1 MTLLE
6 ERVGEDGRVF
16 LHASVTMPSLEVAAI
31 GGGSNL
37 EPQKSIVRDMTMGSS
52 DKPGD
57 KGSLSR
63 KKFFKN
69 KEIKARKINFQ
80 TIFGREIAFHG
91 TDITAAGQTYGQTL
105 FSISAF
111 GGL

>member
-37 EPQKSIVRDMTMGSS
+37 EPQKSIVRDMTMGSG

-57 KGSLSR
+57 KGNLSQ
-63 KKFFKN
+63 KKLLKN
-69 KEIKARKINFQ
+69 KEIKARKINFH
-80 TIFGREIAFHG
+80 FAVP
-91 TDITAAGQTYGQTL
+91 
-105 FSISAF
+105 ISRIPTNDF
-111 GGL
+111 LIRNCLP

>member
-57 KGSLSR
+57 KGSLSQ
-63 KKFFKN
+63 KNFFKN
-69 KEIKARKINFQ
+69 KARKINFQ
-80 TIFGREIAFHG
+80 TIFGCEISFHG
-91 TDITAAGQTYGQTL
+91 TDITAGGQTYGQTL

>member
-37 EPQKSIVRDMTMGSS
+37 EPQKSIVRDMTMGSG

-57 KGSLSR
+57 KGTVVFHTKIFSR
-63 KKFFKN
+63 IKKSK
-69 KEIKARKINFQ
+69 
-80 TIFGREIAFHG
+80 REK
-91 TDITAAGQTYGQTL
+91 
-105 FSISAF
+105 
-111 GGL
+111 

>member
-37 EPQKSIVRDMTMGSS
+37 EPQKSIVRDMTMGSG

-57 KGSLSR
+57 KGSLSH
-63 KKFFKN
+63 KNFFK
-69 KEIKARKINFQ
+69 KKIF
-80 TIFGREIAFHG
+80 
-91 TDITAAGQTYGQTL
+91 L
-105 FSISAF
+105 KSAN
-111 GGL
+111 GCL

>member
-37 EPQKSIVRDMTMGSS
+37 EPQKSIVRDMTAGAGE
-52 DKPGD
+52 KPGD
-57 KGSLSR
+57 KGIFYNCYKTTAISR
-63 KKFFKN
+63 K
-69 KEIKARKINFQ
+69 
-80 TIFGREIAFHG
+80 H
-91 TDITAAGQTYGQTL
+91 
-105 FSISAF
+105 
-111 GGL
+111 